1 MEEGVHQLQEVLNA
15 SFQNV
20 KQDTHVL
27 FNYLANVY
35 QNAQHQDRKIGWLH
49 QEIQKSEFISNSI
62 QGQQQEQQKDLRSIQ
77 ERIYQQQ
84 ELISNLQTTDATQKL
99 LIEQLKSELNE
110 IPKTPQ
116 EIRDIIDDMYAIEDM
131 EHSIDSARHSME
143 EMRRN
148 HSDLLRS
155 HLELAEKQKA
165 IPAQIAT
172 LQLKT
177 NVQKEQIKEEI
188 ADVRPLQDPKV
199 TAEVES
205 LTQRLDHLE
214 KKRTNIRE
222 RIVKKIVK
230 NTKLYVKNLL
240 IGYIKRYGK
249 VSSLQLKE
257 MIVHDQQL
265 CSKSSLY
272 RMLEEVEREPDIG
285 VIKTGKEKHYFSNL
299 ASVPSKKQQEEQT

>member
-1 MEEGVHQLQEVLNA
+1 MHNTRTKK
-15 SFQNV
+15 STFYT
-20 KQDTHVL
+20 K
-27 FNYLANVY
+27 
-35 QNAQHQDRKIGWLH
+35 KSK
-49 QEIQKSEFISNSI
+49 KSETISSSI
-62 QGQQQEQQKDLRSIQ
+62 QGQQKEHTQDLRIIQ
-77 ERIYQQQ
+77 ERIYAQQ
-84 ELISNLQTTDATQKL
+84 ELISNLQTTDATQKQ
-99 LIEQLKSELNE
+99 LIEQLKNELNE
-110 IPKTPQ
+110 VPKTPQ
-116 EIRDIIDDMYAIEDM
+116 EIRKIIDDMYAIEDM
-131 EHSIDSARHSME
+131 EHSIDLARHSIE

-172 LQLKT
+172 WQLKSDL
-177 NVQKEQIKEEI
+177 QKEQIKEEI
-188 ADVRPLQDPKV
+188 IDVKPQTEPKV
-199 TAEVES
+199 RAEVES

-214 KKRTNIRE
+214 KKRTTIRE

-230 NTKLYVKNLL
+230 NTKLYVKNLI

-249 VSSLQLKE
+249 VSALQLKE

-272 RMLEEVEREPDIG
+272 RMLEEVERESDIG

-299 ASVPSKKQQEEQT
+299 AAVPSKRPQEDQT

>member
-35 QNAQHQDRKIGWLH
+35 QNAQHQDQKIGWLH
-49 QEIQKSEFISNSI
+49 QEIQKSETTTSAIHH
-62 QGQQQEQQKDLRSIQ
+62 QQKEQQQDLRTIH
-77 ERIYQQQ
+77 ERIFNQQ
-84 ELISNLQTTDATQKL
+84 ELISNLQATDATQKL
-99 LIEQLKSELNE
+99 LIEQLKSELE
-110 IPKTPQ
+110 DIPKTPQ
-116 EIRDIIDDMYAIEDM
+116 EIREIIDDMYAIEDM
-131 EHSIDSARHSME
+131 EHTLDLTRHSIE
-143 EMRRN
+143 DMRRN

-172 LQLKT
+172 WQLKSDL
-177 NVQKEQIKEEI
+177 QKEQIKEEI
-188 ADVRPLQDPKV
+188 IDEKPKV
-199 TAEVES
+199 EPKVRAEVES
-205 LTQRLDHLE
+205 LTNRLDHLE
-214 KKRTNIRE
+214 RKRTTIRE

-249 VSSLQLKE
+249 VSALQLKE

-272 RMLEEVEREPDIG
+272 RMLDEIEREPDIG

-299 ASVPSKKQQEEQT
+299 AAVPSKQAQKDQT